1 MKNSWSCRL
10 LAMLLALM
18 LALPGLGLAEDDVI
32 IAEDVDEVVSESVE
46 WSLGE
51 DAEQAVP
58 EQPVI
63 ATAEQ
68 GAENAA
74 AQNLA
79 EPPAGD
85 VAAQDNPEQPAGDV
99 ASQDNPEQPAGD
111 AASQDNPEQP
121 AGDVAAQDLAEEQPA
136 GDVAA
141 QDLTE
146 QSAEDAAML
155 DLAEQPAGAIAA
167 QDLAEEQ
174 LAGDTVAQ
182 SAGDA
187 TAQPVAQPAADA
199 AQATA
204 QPAEAQVL
212 TSAPI
217 TGNTSLTLSVGD
229 SMQLVMAVPIKS
241 FKSSKAQVAVVS
253 ETGLI
258 GAVGEGK
265 TTITAT
271 VSKKKKFKIKVTV
284 NNPNKP
290 AAVTID
296 LSQGSEFFVGL
307 GPTQL
312 NVLMEP
318 AAAQT
323 SLKWKSSNKKVA
335 VVSPTGVLT
344 PLRAGRTKITVTTAN
359 KKKYT
364 ANIRIYRNVIDNISP
379 KPTRAQVKSIGK
391 AWAIQMK
398 SLERTARGKYIAT
411 FYILDGLGRARW
423 INNFN
428 VQIYLD
434 GKLLAQKSI
443 GKLKVYCD
451 KGDYNTFKVTFSG
464 KEVSWQ
470 DLLLL
475 PQYSPES
482 VVYTLSSEPSLYYNH
497 KMLIGFMQ
505 DRQNVFTE
513 LPAGVQNEMAMV
525 NCMLE
530 LINQLRAVARLSPY
544 TMDEELTRAAC
555 VRAGELAV
563 KYSGTRPDGSP
574 AATVSMKSPSELR
587 AQVKV
592 NTDDL
597 GDTKAV
603 FDGLVGSKG
612 SLSKLLDKSGRNI
625 GICAYKVYDAK
636 KNVTSVYWTLEFAQW

>member
-32 IAEDVDEVVSESVE
+32 LAENVEDAVSESVE

-51 DAEQAVP
+51 DAEQDVP

-68 GAENAA
+68 GAEDAAVLDLAEQSAGDVA
-74 AQNLA
+74 AQGSA
-79 EPPAGD
+79 EQPAGD
-85 VAAQDNPEQPAGDV
+85 VAAQ
-99 ASQDNPEQPAGD
+99 
-111 AASQDNPEQP
+111 NPEQP
-121 AGDVAAQDLAEEQPA
+121 AGDVAAQNPEQPA

-141 QDLTE
+141 QNP
-146 QSAEDAAML
+146 
-155 DLAEQPAGAIAA
+155 EQPAG
-167 QDLAEEQ
+167 
-174 LAGDTVAQ
+174 DTA
-182 SAGDA
+182 
-187 TAQPVAQPAADA
+187 AQPAADA
-199 AQATA
+199 AQVTVQA
-204 QPAEAQVL
+204 AEAQAAEAQAL

-217 TGNTSLTLSVGD
+217 TGNTSLTLNMGD
-229 SMQLVMAVPIKS
+229 SMQLVMAVPVKS
-241 FKSSKAQVAVVS
+241 FKSSKTQVAVVS

-265 TTITAT
+265 ATITAT
-271 VSKKKKFKIKVTV
+271 VSKKKKIKIKVTV

-290 AAVTID
+290 AAVAID

-318 AAAQT
+318 ATAQT

-391 AWAIQMK
+391 AWAIQLK
-398 SLERTARGKYIAT
+398 SLERTAKGKYIAT

-428 VQIYLD
+428 VQIYLN
-434 GKLLAQKSI
+434 GKLLARKSI
-443 GKLKVYCD
+443 GKLKLYCD

-525 NCMLE
+525 SCMLE
-530 LINQLRAVARLSPY
+530 LINQLRSVARLNPY
-544 TMDEELTRAAC
+544 VMDEELTRAAC
-555 VRAGELAV
+555 VRAGELAM
-563 KYSGTRPDGSP
+563 KYSGTRPDGSA
-574 AATVSMKSPSELR
+574 AATVSMKSPAELR
-587 AQVKV
+587 ARV
-592 NTDDL
+592 NVSTDDL

-603 FDGLVGSKG
+603 FDGMVGSKG
-612 SLSKLLDKSGRNI
+612 SLSRLLNKSGKNI
-625 GICAYKVYDAK
+625 GICAYKVYNEK
-636 KNVTSVYWTLEFAQW
+636 KKTTSVYWALEFAQW

>member
-32 IAEDVDEVVSESVE
+32 LAENVEDAVSESVE

-51 DAEQAVP
+51 DAEQDVP

-68 GAENAA
+68 GAE
-74 AQNLA
+74 
-79 EPPAGD
+79 
-85 VAAQDNPEQPAGDV
+85 
-99 ASQDNPEQPAGD
+99 D
-111 AASQDNPEQP
+111 AAVLDLAEQP
-121 AGDVAAQDLAEEQPA
+121 AGDVAAQNPEQPA
-136 GDVAA
+136 GD
-141 QDLTE
+141 
-146 QSAEDAAML
+146 
-155 DLAEQPAGAIAA
+155 
-167 QDLAEEQ
+167 
-174 LAGDTVAQ
+174 
-182 SAGDA
+182 
-187 TAQPVAQPAADA
+187 TAAQPAADA
-199 AQATA
+199 AQVTA
-204 QPAEAQVL
+204 QAAEAQAL

-217 TGNTSLTLSVGD
+217 TGNTSLTLNMGD
-229 SMQLVMAVPIKS
+229 SMQLVMAVPVKS

-265 TTITAT
+265 ATITAT
-271 VSKKKKFKIKVTV
+271 VSKKKKIKIKVTV

-290 AAVTID
+290 AAVAID

-318 AAAQT
+318 ATAQT

-391 AWAIQMK
+391 AWAIQLK
-398 SLERTARGKYIAT
+398 SLERTAKGKYIAT

-428 VQIYLD
+428 VQIYLN
-434 GKLLAQKSI
+434 GKLLARKSI
-443 GKLKVYCD
+443 GKLKLYCD

-525 NCMLE
+525 SCMLE
-530 LINQLRAVARLSPY
+530 LINQLRGVARLNPY
-544 TMDEELTRAAC
+544 VMDEELTRAAC
-555 VRAGELAV
+555 VRAGELAM
-563 KYSGTRPDGSP
+563 KYSGTRPDGSA
-574 AATVSMKSPSELR
+574 AATVSMKSPAELR
-587 AQVKV
+587 ARV
-592 NTDDL
+592 NVSTDDL

-603 FDGLVGSKG
+603 FDGMVGSKG
-612 SLSKLLDKSGRNI
+612 SLSRLLNKSGKNI
-625 GICAYKVYDAK
+625 GICAYKVYNEK
-636 KNVTSVYWTLEFAQW
+636 KKTTSVYWALEFAQW

>member
-32 IAEDVDEVVSESVE
+32 LAENVEDAVSESVE

-51 DAEQAVP
+51 DAEQDVP

-68 GAENAA
+68 GAEDAA
-74 AQNLA
+74 VLDLA
-79 EPPAGD
+79 EQSAGD
-85 VAAQDNPEQPAGDV
+85 VAAQGSAEQPAEDVAAQNPEQPAGDI
-99 ASQDNPEQPAGD
+99 
-111 AASQDNPEQP
+111 AAQNPEQP
-121 AGDVAAQDLAEEQPA
+121 AGDVAAQNPEQPA

-141 QDLTE
+141 QNP
-146 QSAEDAAML
+146 
-155 DLAEQPAGAIAA
+155 EQPAG
-167 QDLAEEQ
+167 
-174 LAGDTVAQ
+174 DTA
-182 SAGDA
+182 
-187 TAQPVAQPAADA
+187 AQPAADA
-199 AQATA
+199 AQVTA
-204 QPAEAQVL
+204 QAAEAQAAEAQAAEAQAAEAQAAEAQAL

-217 TGNTSLTLSVGD
+217 TGNTSLTLNMGD
-229 SMQLVMAVPIKS
+229 SMQLVMAVPVKS
-241 FKSSKAQVAVVS
+241 FKSSKTQVAVVS
-253 ETGLI
+253 EAGLI

-265 TTITAT
+265 ATITAT
-271 VSKKKKFKIKVTV
+271 VSKKKKIKIKVTV

-290 AAVTID
+290 AAVAID

-318 AAAQT
+318 ATAQT

-391 AWAIQMK
+391 AWAIQLK
-398 SLERTARGKYIAT
+398 SLERTAKGKYIAT

-428 VQIYLD
+428 VQIYLN
-434 GKLLAQKSI
+434 GKLLARKSI
-443 GKLKVYCD
+443 GKLKLYCD

-525 NCMLE
+525 SCMLE

-555 VRAGELAV
+555 VRAGELAI

-574 AATVSMKSPSELR
+574 AATVSMKSPAELR
-587 AQVKV
+587 ARV
-592 NTDDL
+592 NVSTDDL

-603 FDGLVGSKG
+603 FDGMVGSKG
-612 SLSKLLDKSGRNI
+612 SLSRLLNKSGKNI
-625 GICAYKVYDAK
+625 GICAYKVYNEK
-636 KNVTSVYWTLEFAQW
+636 KKTTSVYWALEFAQW

>member
-204 QPAEAQVL
+204 QPAEAQAL